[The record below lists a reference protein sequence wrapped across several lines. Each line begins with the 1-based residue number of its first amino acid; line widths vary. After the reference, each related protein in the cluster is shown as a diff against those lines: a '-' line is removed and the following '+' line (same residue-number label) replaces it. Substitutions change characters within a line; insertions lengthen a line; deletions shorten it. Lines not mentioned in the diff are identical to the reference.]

1 MGVVGMIETGKQGT
15 MRSSGRWRA
24 ACAVARVG
32 ALAAV
37 WLLVVG
43 ADRGWH
49 ADVVPGPVP
58 ALVIEVVDGDT
69 IAVRARIWVGQ
80 DVETRVRL
88 SGVDAPEF
96 NGRCGRERELAAH
109 ARAFVVAAIGG
120 GAVMLSDVHYG
131 KYAGRVVAFVET
143 AAGDD
148 LSALLIAADLGRPY
162 DGGARASWCETD
174 ESGG

>member
-1 MGVVGMIETGKQGT
+1 MGVVGMIETGKQAI

-24 ACAVARVG
+24 AWAA
-32 ALAAV
+32 AMAAV

-43 ADRGWH
+43 ADRSWH

-96 NGRCGRERELAAH
+96 NGRCGRERELAAS
-109 ARAFVVAAIGG
+109 ARAFVVAAIGD
-120 GAVMLSDVHYG
+120 GAVTLSDVHYG
-131 KYAGRVVAFVET
+131 KYAGRVVAYVET

-174 ESGG
+174 DSGS

>member
-15 MRSSGRWRA
+15 MLSSGRWRV

-37 WLLVVG
+37 WLLVGG
-43 ADRGWH
+43 ADRGGR

-58 ALVIEVVDGDT
+58 ARVIEVVDGDT
-69 IAVRARIWVGQ
+69 IAVRARIWIGQ

-88 SGVDAPEF
+88 AGVDAPEI
-96 NGRCGRERELAAH
+96 NGRCGRERALAAH
-109 ARAFVVAAIGG
+109 ARAFVVEAIGG
-120 GAVMLSDVHYG
+120 DAVKLSDVHYG
-131 KYAGRVVAFVET
+131 KYAGRVVANVET

-148 LSALLIAADLGRPY
+148 LGVLLIAAGLGRPY
-162 DGGARASWCETD
+162 HGGARESWCD
-174 ESGG
+174 SDDSGS

>member
-1 MGVVGMIETGKQGT
+1 MGVVGMIETGTQVT

-24 ACAVARVG
+24 ACAAARAG
-32 ALAAV
+32 ALIAA
-37 WLLVVG
+37 WLLVGGV
-43 ADRGWH
+43 DRGWR

-58 ALVIEVVDGDT
+58 ARVIEVVDGDT

-88 SGVDAPEF
+88 SGVDTPEF

-109 ARAFVVAAIGG
+109 ARAFVVEAIGG
-120 GAVMLSDVHYG
+120 GTVKLIDVHYG
-131 KYAGRVVAFVET
+131 KYAGRVVAYVET

-148 LSALLIAADLGRPY
+148 LGALLIAAGLGRPY
-162 DGGARASWCETD
+162 HGGARASWCETD
-174 ESGG
+174 DSGG